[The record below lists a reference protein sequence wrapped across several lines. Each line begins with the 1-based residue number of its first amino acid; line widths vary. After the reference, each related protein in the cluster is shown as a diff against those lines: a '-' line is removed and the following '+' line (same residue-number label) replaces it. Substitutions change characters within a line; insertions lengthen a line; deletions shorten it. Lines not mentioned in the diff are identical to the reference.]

1 MSSSFIIIIH
11 SYANGEKQVKKKIN
25 VNIESLFEL
34 DGWSI
39 DEKVSSTAFECSF
52 EFEIKMARGVCAR
65 NRETLHANGQ

>member
-11 SYANGEKQVKKKIN
+11 SYANGEKQVKKIN
-25 VNIESLFEL
+25 VNIESLLEL

-39 DEKVSSTAFECSF
+39 DEEVSSTAFDCSF